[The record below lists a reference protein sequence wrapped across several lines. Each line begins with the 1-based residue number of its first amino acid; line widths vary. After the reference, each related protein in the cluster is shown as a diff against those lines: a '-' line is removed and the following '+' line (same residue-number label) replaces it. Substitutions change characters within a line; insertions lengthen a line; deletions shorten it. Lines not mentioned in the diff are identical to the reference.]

1 MKPARLFALS
11 VVLLAACPD
20 SGAVV
25 SGGGVDVSD
34 DQVGGPAVSDA
45 LILKKLGG
53 DPDGGLGPLDG
64 GGSDG
69 ISDDITVGDVA
80 ALDAGALVDGAVS
93 EDTGGTPDAGP
104 SQDGGPNDGGPEDA
118 GSPLDV
124 APPPDV
130 ADVGAPDVAAPDTG
144 PAPGGTA
151 ACFALLG
158 ATCDK
163 LDQCAGEVPFG
174 GSQFAQYAAQCESI
188 VADPDGQVEAGCAAA
203 KGLDDVTPAEA
214 AACVAS
220 FDCGLSGLGALAQAL
235 YPVFDAWQKE
245 EDFGG
250 TIPGAVEALLAACK

>member
-1 MKPARLFALS
+1 MKPVRLFALS
-11 VVLLAACPD
+11 VFLLAACPD

-34 DQVGGPAVSDA
+34 DQVNGPAVSDA

-53 DPDGGLGPLDG
+53 DPDGELGALDG
-64 GGSDG
+64 GWDG
-69 ISDDITVGDVA
+69 TSDDITVQDA
-80 ALDAGALVDGAVS
+80 ASPDAGALIDAA
-93 EDTGGTPDAGP
+93 EDAGGTPDAGP
-104 SQDGGPNDGGPEDA
+104 AQDGGPSDGGPVDA

-124 APPPDV
+124 ALPPDV

-188 VADPDGQVEAGCAAA
+188 VADPDGQVEDGCAAA

-235 YPVFDAWQKE
+235 YPVFDAWQKK

-250 TIPGAVEALLAACK
+250 KIPGAVEALLAACK